1 MIIHNPLLREMQR
14 FFDLLSDF
22 EIAADEQLALSAMRY
37 PENLDV
43 ENGVPLVRRCANVG
57 QVPRIAL
64 KTLGSR
70 IRAVRRDS

>member
-37 PENLDV
+37 
-43 ENGVPLVRRCANVG
+43 RR
-57 QVPRIAL
+57 
-64 KTLGSR
+64 TLM
-70 IRAVRRDS
+70 